1 MLESTQSSITMMRS
15 LRHADHSTTVGHSTS
30 VDHSTTMD
38 HFPIASPFAFA
49 LLFLK
54 VLAIWSKAFVSG
66 SGFFLFSGGGRHFK
80 ITSPPAFI
88 FCMLTMHGSETEN
101 VLVKGAST
109 ATAEA
114 NGLKEHAITWV
125 TSCSIRCAF
134 ASVSFFSVRL
144 MNQ

>member
-1 MLESTQSSITMMRS
+1 MLESTQFSITMMRS
-15 LRHADHSTTVGHSTS
+15 LRHADHSPTLRPDGHSLRA
-30 VDHSTTMD
+30 
-38 HFPIASPFAFA
+38 ASLFGFA

-101 VLVKGAST
+101 VLVKRGEYS
-109 ATAEA
+109 
-114 NGLKEHAITWV
+114 N
-125 TSCSIRCAF
+125 S
-134 ASVSFFSVRL
+134 
-144 MNQ
+144 